1 VTGIG
6 SMETSRRQPTDH
18 EDGAMDV
25 NPVPRRAPAVRSR
38 RPFAGLAVAVALALT
53 LATPGAVFAWGANSY
68 SSADEQLLITLTN
81 QARAAAGLPALRE
94 DPALTD
100 MARWRSKDMIDRGYF
115 SHSIPPEGKKVFDYL
130 SASGYC
136 YTVAGENIGTNNF
149 PDDIAT
155 ETIQQGF
162 MDSPGHR
169 ANILGSGW
177 TVLGVGAYKGGDG
190 KHMWTVLFA
199 AKCGA
204 AATPSPTPTPA
215 PTAKPTPTP
224 APTAKPTPA
233 PTPKPTATPEPAA
246 TPNPT
251 ATSKPAATPK
261 STPTPTPASTPGP
274 TPAPVAATPEPTIQ
288 PTDPA
293 PTLEATPAP
302 TPSGPAAAG
311 APRGATAHGIGIRRG
326 RGSAGPGGE
335 ASPAPARPAAPMRVL
350 DPPTAAGLVDRIVGD
365 VAGGFFGN

>member
-1 VTGIG
+1 
-6 SMETSRRQPTDH
+6 
-18 EDGAMDV
+18 MDV
-25 NPVPRRAPAVRSR
+25 NPVPRHAPAVRSR

-81 QARAAAGLPALRE
+81 QARAAAGLPAIRE

-100 MARWRSKDMIDRGYF
+100 MARWRSKDMIDGNYF
-115 SHSIPPEGKKVFDYL
+115 SHTIPPDGKKVFDYL

-177 TVLGVGAYKGGDG
+177 TVLGVGAYKGSDG

-204 AATPSPTPTPA
+204 APTPSPTPA
-215 PTAKPTPTP
+215 ATP

-233 PTPKPTATPEPAA
+233 PTPKPTAGPAA
-246 TPNPT
+246 TPKPT
-251 ATSKPAATPK
+251 AGPAATPQPSPIPKPAATAQPTQAPKPAATP
-261 STPTPTPASTPGP
+261 TPS
-274 TPAPVAATPEPTIQ
+274 APLPEVTPEPTVQ
-288 PTDPA
+288 PTDAAPA
-293 PTLEATPAP
+293 LETTPAP
-302 TPSGPAAAG
+302 TPIGPTETA
-311 APRGATAHGIGIRRG
+311 APRSTTPRGIGIGRG
-326 RGSAGPGGE
+326 RGSGGPSGE
-335 ASPAPARPAAPMRVL
+335 PVPAPAGGAAPMRVL
-350 DPPTAAGLVDRIVGD
+350 DPPSAAGLVDRIVGD